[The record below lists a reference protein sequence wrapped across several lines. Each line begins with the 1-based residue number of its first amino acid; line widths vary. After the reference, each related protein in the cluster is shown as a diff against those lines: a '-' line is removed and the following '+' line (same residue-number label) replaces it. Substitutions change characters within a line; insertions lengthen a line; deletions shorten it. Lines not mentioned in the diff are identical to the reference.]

1 LALNWISEDA
11 YLSKWIGFTNQKL
24 YQVRLLLEQR
34 ERLDGPEALLDGLE
48 QGAQYL
54 LYDAYVSYLNELAE
68 MANYRQ
74 PVATLEDLLAHTP
87 LVTGE
92 MKEIQFLRA
101 DSFSWLTAMLKA
113 VAEQA
118 QPTSSRTIEVDTF
131 DPFGDAASLNSITLL
146 QDNASPASKWL
157 SQLSDL
163 IDAQRENRQES

>member
-1 LALNWISEDA
+1 M
-11 YLSKWIGFTNQKL
+11 SKWIGFTNQKL

-68 MANYRQ
+68 MANCRL
-74 PVATLEDLLAHTP
+74 PVATLDDLLARTP

-92 MKEIQFLRA
+92 MKEIQFLFT

-118 QPTSSRTIEVDTF
+118 QPSFPRTIEVDAF
-131 DPFGDAASLNSITLL
+131 DPFGAIEGGASLTSITLL
-146 QDNASPASKWL
+146 QDNASPVSRWL
-157 SQLSDL
+157 SHLSDL

>member
-1 LALNWISEDA
+1 M
-11 YLSKWIGFTNQKL
+11 SKWIGFTNQKL

-34 ERLDGPEALLDGLE
+34 ERLDGPEALLDALE

-74 PVATLEDLLAHTP
+74 PVATLEDLLARAP

-92 MKEIQFLRA
+92 MKEIQFLRT

-118 QPTSSRTIEVDTF
+118 QPSSPRTIEVDTF
-131 DPFGDAASLNSITLL
+131 DPFGVAESSASLTSITLL

-157 SQLSDL
+157 NLLSGL